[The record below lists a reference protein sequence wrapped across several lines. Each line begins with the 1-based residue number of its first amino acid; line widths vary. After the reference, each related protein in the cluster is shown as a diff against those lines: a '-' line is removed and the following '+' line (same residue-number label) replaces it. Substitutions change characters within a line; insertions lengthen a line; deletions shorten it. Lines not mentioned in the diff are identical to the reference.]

1 MGLTHLVQKIVL
13 CVIDVIIIAIFT
25 TQVFLCI
32 KFVLIDNKKVKGTEI
47 FICGSLLLSLFVFI
61 IIFKNNITTKYNGLI
76 ATAVSARFFIL
87 SGASL
92 VRSLSTI

>member
-47 FICGSLLLSLFVFI
+47 FSCGSLLYHFLYLLSFLRI
-61 IIFKNNITTKYNGLI
+61 ISQQNIMD
-76 ATAVSARFFIL
+76 
-87 SGASL
+87 
-92 VRSLSTI
+92 